1 MAPRANSTYNST
13 HDPPGIQPA
22 YAAVARAMSAWD
34 SKPYVCVPFETLTQ
48 LVRLPETTYVC
59 NPKSKAVRGI
69 HVCSRRYIEKARK
82 GERRGPPKKKPARKE
97 RRGPPKQKPQ
107 KARKERRGPPKQK
120 PQKARKE
127 RRGTPKKKPA
137 RKKRRGPPKK
147 KPQKAQKERRGP
159 PNRPEGEAPEG
170 PKGTASV
177 TVKLHEGANTL
188 FLQSSP

>member
-82 GERRGPPKKKPARKE
+82 GERRGPPKKKP
-97 RRGPPKQKPQ
+97 Q
-107 KARKERRGPPKQK
+107 KARKERRGPPKEK
-120 PQKARKE
+120 PQRGASLASLQRQRQGARGAPHGDDGKARLRQLRQAALAKLS
-127 RRGTPKKKPA
+127 RARA
-137 RKKRRGPPKK
+137 RKRDAGKV
-147 KPQKAQKERRGP
+147 
-159 PNRPEGEAPEG
+159 NIS
-170 PKGTASV
+170 T
-177 TVKLHEGANTL
+177 T
-188 FLQSSP
+188 

>member
-97 RRGPPKQKPQ
+97 RRGPPKEKPQ
-107 KARKERRGPPKQK
+107 RGASLASLQRQRQAARAPHGDEWKARLRQRQAALAKLSRARARQRDGKSKE
-120 PQKARKE
+120 
-127 RRGTPKKKPA
+127 
-137 RKKRRGPPKK
+137 
-147 KPQKAQKERRGP
+147 
-159 PNRPEGEAPEG
+159 
-170 PKGTASV
+170 
-177 TVKLHEGANTL
+177 
-188 FLQSSP
+188 

>member
-48 LVRLPETTYVC
+48 LVRLPETAYVC
-59 NPKSKAVRGI
+59 NPKSKAVRRI
-69 HVCSRRYIEKARK
+69 HVCSRRYTEKARK

-107 KARKERRGPPKQK
+107 KARKERRGPPKEK
-120 PQKARKE
+120 PQRGASLASLQRQRQAARAPHGDDRKARLALRQGQRQAALAKLSRARARQRDGKSKE
-127 RRGTPKKKPA
+127 
-137 RKKRRGPPKK
+137 
-147 KPQKAQKERRGP
+147 
-159 PNRPEGEAPEG
+159 
-170 PKGTASV
+170 
-177 TVKLHEGANTL
+177 
-188 FLQSSP
+188 

>member
-34 SKPYVCVPFETLTQ
+34 SKPYVCVQFETLTQ

-82 GERRGPPKKKPARKE
+82 GERRGPPKKKP
-97 RRGPPKQKPQ
+97 Q
-107 KARKERRGPPKQK
+107 KARKERRGPPKEK
-120 PQKARKE
+120 PQRGASLASLQRQRQAARAPHGDEWKARLRQRQAALAKLSRARARQRDGKSKE
-127 RRGTPKKKPA
+127 
-137 RKKRRGPPKK
+137 
-147 KPQKAQKERRGP
+147 
-159 PNRPEGEAPEG
+159 
-170 PKGTASV
+170 
-177 TVKLHEGANTL
+177 
-188 FLQSSP
+188 

>member
-69 HVCSRRYIEKARK
+69 HVCSRRHTEKARK
-82 GERRGPPKKKPARKE
+82 EERRGTPKKKPARKE

-107 KARKERRGPPKQK
+107 KARKERRGPPKEK
-120 PQKARKE
+120 PQRGASLASLQRQAARAPHGDEWKARLRQRQAALAKLS
-127 RRGTPKKKPA
+127 RA
-137 RKKRRGPPKK
+137 RARQRDGKSK
-147 KPQKAQKERRGP
+147 
-159 PNRPEGEAPEG
+159 
-170 PKGTASV
+170 
-177 TVKLHEGANTL
+177 
-188 FLQSSP
+188 QSN

>member
-13 HDPPGIQPA
+13 HDPPGMQPA

-82 GERRGPPKKKPARKE
+82 GERRGPPKKKP
-97 RRGPPKQKPQ
+97 Q
-107 KARKERRGPPKQK
+107 KARKERRGPPKEK
-120 PQKARKE
+120 PQRGASLASLQRQRQAARAPHGDEWKARLRQRQAALAKLSRARARQRDGKSKE
-127 RRGTPKKKPA
+127 
-137 RKKRRGPPKK
+137 
-147 KPQKAQKERRGP
+147 
-159 PNRPEGEAPEG
+159 
-170 PKGTASV
+170 
-177 TVKLHEGANTL
+177 
-188 FLQSSP
+188 

>member
-82 GERRGPPKKKPARKE
+82 GERRGTPKKKPARKE

-107 KARKERRGPPKQK
+107 RGASSLQRQAARAPHGDDGKARLRQRQAALAKLSRARARQRDGKSKE
-120 PQKARKE
+120 
-127 RRGTPKKKPA
+127 
-137 RKKRRGPPKK
+137 
-147 KPQKAQKERRGP
+147 
-159 PNRPEGEAPEG
+159 
-170 PKGTASV
+170 
-177 TVKLHEGANTL
+177 
-188 FLQSSP
+188 

>member
-82 GERRGPPKKKPARKE
+82 GERRGPPKKKP
-97 RRGPPKQKPQ
+97 Q
-107 KARKERRGPPKQK
+107 KARKERRGPPKEK
-120 PQKARKE
+120 PQRGASLASLQRQRQAARAPHGDEWKARLRQRQAALAKLSRARARQRDGKSKE
-127 RRGTPKKKPA
+127 
-137 RKKRRGPPKK
+137 
-147 KPQKAQKERRGP
+147 
-159 PNRPEGEAPEG
+159 
-170 PKGTASV
+170 
-177 TVKLHEGANTL
+177 
-188 FLQSSP
+188 

>member
-1 MAPRANSTYNST
+1 MAPRAKSTY
-13 HDPPGIQPA
+13 HPPGIQPA

-82 GERRGPPKKKPARKE
+82 GERRGPPKQKPARKE

-107 KARKERRGPPKQK
+107 KARKERRGAPKEK
-120 PQKARKE
+120 PQRGASSLQRQAARAPHGDDGKARLRQCQAALAKLSRARARQRDGKSKE
-127 RRGTPKKKPA
+127 
-137 RKKRRGPPKK
+137 
-147 KPQKAQKERRGP
+147 
-159 PNRPEGEAPEG
+159 
-170 PKGTASV
+170 
-177 TVKLHEGANTL
+177 
-188 FLQSSP
+188 

>member
-82 GERRGPPKKKPARKE
+82 GERRGPPKKKP
-97 RRGPPKQKPQ
+97 Q
-107 KARKERRGPPKQK
+107 KARKERSGPPKER
-120 PQKARKE
+120 PQRGASLASLQRQRQAARAPHGDEWKARLRQRQAALAKLSRARARQRDGKSKE
-127 RRGTPKKKPA
+127 
-137 RKKRRGPPKK
+137 
-147 KPQKAQKERRGP
+147 
-159 PNRPEGEAPEG
+159 
-170 PKGTASV
+170 
-177 TVKLHEGANTL
+177 
-188 FLQSSP
+188 

>member
-82 GERRGPPKKKPARKE
+82 GERRGPPKKKP
-97 RRGPPKQKPQ
+97 Q
-107 KARKERRGPPKQK
+107 KARKERRGPPKEK
-120 PQKARKE
+120 PQRGASLASLQRQRQAARAPHGDEWKARLRQRQAALAKLS
-127 RRGTPKKKPA
+127 RA
-137 RKKRRGPPKK
+137 RARQRDAGKV
-147 KPQKAQKERRGP
+147 
-159 PNRPEGEAPEG
+159 N
-170 PKGTASV
+170 
-177 TVKLHEGANTL
+177 
-188 FLQSSP
+188 SSTT

>member
-82 GERRGPPKKKPARKE
+82 GERRGPPKKKP
-97 RRGPPKQKPQ
+97 Q
-107 KARKERRGPPKQK
+107 KARKERRGPPKEK
-120 PQKARKE
+120 PQRGASLASLQRQAARAPHGDDWKARLRQRQAALAKLSRARARQRDGKSKE
-127 RRGTPKKKPA
+127 
-137 RKKRRGPPKK
+137 
-147 KPQKAQKERRGP
+147 
-159 PNRPEGEAPEG
+159 
-170 PKGTASV
+170 
-177 TVKLHEGANTL
+177 
-188 FLQSSP
+188 

>member
-82 GERRGPPKKKPARKE
+82 GDRRGPPKK
-97 RRGPPKQKPQ
+97 KPQ
-107 KARKERRGPPKQK
+107 KARKERRGPPKEK
-120 PQKARKE
+120 PQRGASLASLQRQRQAARAPHGDEWKARLRQRQAALAKLSRARARQRDGKSKE
-127 RRGTPKKKPA
+127 
-137 RKKRRGPPKK
+137 
-147 KPQKAQKERRGP
+147 
-159 PNRPEGEAPEG
+159 
-170 PKGTASV
+170 
-177 TVKLHEGANTL
+177 
-188 FLQSSP
+188 

>member
-48 LVRLPETTYVC
+48 LVRLPETAYVC

-82 GERRGPPKKKPARKE
+82 GERRGPPKKKP
-97 RRGPPKQKPQ
+97 Q
-107 KARKERRGPPKQK
+107 KARKERRGPPKEK
-120 PQKARKE
+120 PQRGASLASLQRQRQAARAPHGDEWKARLRQRQAALAKLSRARARQRDGKSKE
-127 RRGTPKKKPA
+127 
-137 RKKRRGPPKK
+137 
-147 KPQKAQKERRGP
+147 
-159 PNRPEGEAPEG
+159 
-170 PKGTASV
+170 
-177 TVKLHEGANTL
+177 
-188 FLQSSP
+188 

>member
-13 HDPPGIQPA
+13 HAPPGIQPA

-82 GERRGPPKKKPARKE
+82 GERRGPPKKKP
-97 RRGPPKQKPQ
+97 Q
-107 KARKERRGPPKQK
+107 KARKERRGPPKEK
-120 PQKARKE
+120 PQRGASLASLQRQRQAARAPHGDEWKARLRQRQAALAKLSRARARQRDGKSKE
-127 RRGTPKKKPA
+127 
-137 RKKRRGPPKK
+137 
-147 KPQKAQKERRGP
+147 
-159 PNRPEGEAPEG
+159 
-170 PKGTASV
+170 
-177 TVKLHEGANTL
+177 
-188 FLQSSP
+188 

>member
-82 GERRGPPKKKPARKE
+82 GERRGPPK
-97 RRGPPKQKPQ
+97 QKPQ
-107 KARKERRGPPKQK
+107 KARKERRGPPKEK
-120 PQKARKE
+120 PQRGASLASLQRQAARAPHGDDGKARLRQRQAALAKLSRARARQRDGKSKE
-127 RRGTPKKKPA
+127 
-137 RKKRRGPPKK
+137 
-147 KPQKAQKERRGP
+147 
-159 PNRPEGEAPEG
+159 
-170 PKGTASV
+170 
-177 TVKLHEGANTL
+177 
-188 FLQSSP
+188 

>member
-22 YAAVARAMSAWD
+22 YAAVARAMSALD

-82 GERRGPPKKKPARKE
+82 GERRGPPK
-97 RRGPPKQKPQ
+97 QKPQ
-107 KARKERRGPPKQK
+107 KARKERRGPPKEK
-120 PQKARKE
+120 PQRGASSLQRQAARAPHGDDGKARLRQRQAALAKLSRARARQRDGKSKE
-127 RRGTPKKKPA
+127 
-137 RKKRRGPPKK
+137 
-147 KPQKAQKERRGP
+147 
-159 PNRPEGEAPEG
+159 
-170 PKGTASV
+170 
-177 TVKLHEGANTL
+177 
-188 FLQSSP
+188 

>member
-97 RRGPPKQKPQ
+97 RRGTPKEKPQ
-107 KARKERRGPPKQK
+107 RGASLASLQRQRQAARAPHGDDWKARLRQRQAALAKLSRARARQRDGKSKE
-120 PQKARKE
+120 
-127 RRGTPKKKPA
+127 
-137 RKKRRGPPKK
+137 
-147 KPQKAQKERRGP
+147 
-159 PNRPEGEAPEG
+159 
-170 PKGTASV
+170 
-177 TVKLHEGANTL
+177 
-188 FLQSSP
+188 

>member
-1 MAPRANSTYNST
+1 VAPRANSTYNST

-82 GERRGPPKKKPARKE
+82 GERRGPPKKKP
-97 RRGPPKQKPQ
+97 Q
-107 KARKERRGPPKQK
+107 KARKERRGPPKEK
-120 PQKARKE
+120 PQRGASLASLQRQRQAARAPHGDEWKARLRQRQAALAKLSRARARQRDGKSKE
-127 RRGTPKKKPA
+127 
-137 RKKRRGPPKK
+137 
-147 KPQKAQKERRGP
+147 
-159 PNRPEGEAPEG
+159 
-170 PKGTASV
+170 
-177 TVKLHEGANTL
+177 
-188 FLQSSP
+188 

>member
-97 RRGPPKQKPQ
+97 RRGPPKEKPQ
-107 KARKERRGPPKQK
+107 RGASLASLQRQAARAPHGDDWKARLRQRQAALAKLSRARARQRDGKSKE
-120 PQKARKE
+120 
-127 RRGTPKKKPA
+127 
-137 RKKRRGPPKK
+137 
-147 KPQKAQKERRGP
+147 
-159 PNRPEGEAPEG
+159 
-170 PKGTASV
+170 
-177 TVKLHEGANTL
+177 
-188 FLQSSP
+188 

>member
-13 HDPPGIQPA
+13 YHPPGIQPA

-82 GERRGPPKKKPARKE
+82 GERRGPPK
-97 RRGPPKQKPQ
+97 QKPQ
-107 KARKERRGPPKQK
+107 KARKERRGPPKEK
-120 PQKARKE
+120 PQRGASLASLQRQRQAARAPHGDDGKARL
-127 RRGTPKKKPA
+127 RQRQA
-137 RKKRRGPPKK
+137 
-147 KPQKAQKERRGP
+147 AL
-159 PNRPEGEAPEG
+159 
-170 PKGTASV
+170 
-177 TVKLHEGANTL
+177 VKLSRARARQRDGKSK
-188 FLQSSP
+188 Q